1 MRHLGAMCD
10 RIKAICF
17 RQDGSREDT
26 YLPGRFHSARLIVRE
41 EEAPPLDGMEMMT
54 VEIEDVPDS
63 GVAST
68 DGQTVIYASTDEI
81 KLRQVRISRNKWESE
96 MDRGLKW
103 RPVKSIAAIFAEAFG
118 ASINSFD
125 AFLPKKRTECYY
137 DGNVWRL
144 LDDIIRMPYRQDGV
158 VWETLWVR
166 PQPACPMNGDLVF
179 LLVVRRS
186 GVKCEAIR

>member
-1 MRHLGAMCD
+1 MRHLGVMCD

-26 YLPGRFHSARLIVRE
+26 YVSGRCHSVRLIVRE
-41 EEAPPLDGMEMMT
+41 EEAPPLDGIEMMT
-54 VEIEDVPDS
+54 VTLEDVPDS
-63 GVAST
+63 GIASA
-68 DGQTVIYASTDEI
+68 DGQTVIYASRDDI
-81 KLRQVRISRNKWESE
+81 KLRQVRISRNEWESE

-103 RPVKSIAAIFAEAFG
+103 RPVKSIAAILADAFQV
-118 ASINSFD
+118 SIHAFD
-125 AFLPKKRTECYY
+125 AFLPKERQECYY

-144 LDDIIRMPYRQDGV
+144 LDDIFRMPHRQDGV

-186 GVKCEAIR
+186 GVTTLS